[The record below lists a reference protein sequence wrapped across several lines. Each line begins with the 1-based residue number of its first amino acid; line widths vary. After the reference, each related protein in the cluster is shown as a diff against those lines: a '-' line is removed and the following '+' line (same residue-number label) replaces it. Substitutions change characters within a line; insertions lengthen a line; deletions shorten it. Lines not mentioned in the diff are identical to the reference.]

1 VVPILTTSI
10 LAHLAKPDAA
20 SLVEAPCHGFAVV
33 TCDKFVALRQRPS
46 ESEMAGLRLAAQ
58 RRTATVSAVPPAAI
72 ALGIALA
79 IIPMCVRAETKVRGT
94 PQAVVVE
101 AQNASVEEVLIALT
115 DTFKVRFRSAANL
128 NKRLTGTYQGTLQ
141 QAVSRI
147 LKGYHFAAR
156 SGPAGL
162 EITLHGT
169 GTPVDVEA
177 ARAATRPAEAAA
189 RQPPIEAV
197 DSGDPTVPLAI
208 QGLGGRMP
216 VPVPTRAVDAQST
229 VPQLGP
235 APVPSPTPAKPGD
248 APPLVPP
255 VPTASSA
262 APPALPVPATD
273 LTRHMW
279 VAQLIGESS
288 EKVALSRFRQM
299 QGRLRSALGSYEPAI
314 LRTTLKDGTIWVRVR
329 VEFETRQAAAAL
341 CSKLEAAR
349 EPCLVQRN

>member
-1 VVPILTTSI
+1 
-10 LAHLAKPDAA
+10 
-20 SLVEAPCHGFAVV
+20 
-33 TCDKFVALRQRPS
+33 
-46 ESEMAGLRLAAQ
+46 
-58 RRTATVSAVPPAAI
+58 VPPAAI

-79 IIPMCVRAETKVRGT
+79 IIPICVRAETKVRGT

-141 QAVSRI
+141 QVISRI
-147 LKGYHFAAR
+147 LKGYDFATR
-156 SGPAGL
+156 SGAAGL
-162 EITLHGT
+162 EITLHGA
-169 GTPVDVEA
+169 GTPVDVA
-177 ARAATRPAEAAA
+177 GARVATRPTDAAAA
-189 RQPPIEAV
+189 RQPPIGAV
-197 DSGDPTVPLAI
+197 DSGDRTVPLAI
-208 QGLGGRMP
+208 QGLGWRMP
-216 VPVPTRAVDAQST
+216 VAVPTRAVDAQST

-262 APPALPVPATD
+262 APAASPVPAPD
-273 LTRHMW
+273 PTRHMW
-279 VAQLIGESS
+279 VAQLIGEPS

-314 LRTTLKDGTIWVRVR
+314 LRTTLKDGTLWVRVR
-329 VEFETRQAAAAL
+329 VEFDTRQAAESL

-349 EPCLVQRN
+349 APCLVQRN